1 VRRLVL
7 VIAAALA
14 LAGCGHPLIPAAV
27 IRRAEATTTP
37 ARGSSP
43 PPAAVVPAPSLT
55 AARPV
60 LGVDLYALRNY
71 SPAQVKADGE
81 RTLGY
86 IKNTLH
92 AGAVGIVWDFFAPS
106 QGASTVL
113 STRSTLSPANVAIL
127 TRIARADHLA
137 VEYRP
142 LIMVDDPANHWEGL
156 INPADPATWFAS
168 YFGAE
173 LPYLRV
179 AQRLHVGEFV
189 TSTEMH
195 DLNGRPRWVSFLD
208 HVRRVYHGIT
218 SYTEW
223 DIDYFSAQ
231 PRFLPVHYLGMD
243 MYHPV
248 ALPPSAPPARVA
260 AAFGALLR
268 GLPPGVLRRTAIDES
283 GIQARAGA
291 FSDPANLR
299 APGSLDQGVQAAWYT
314 AACLAVRRF
323 HLRGVFFWKV
333 DLTDNP
339 AHPATSLSTFE
350 GKEGA
355 AAIRGCARILY

>member
-1 VRRLVL
+1 VKRLVVAVAAVL
-7 VIAAALA
+7 V
-14 LAGCGHPLIPAAV
+14 LAGCGHPLIPASV
-27 IRRAEATTTP
+27 IRQAEAGSRSP
-37 ARGSSP
+37 APSPSSSVI
-43 PPAAVVPAPSLT
+43 APAPSLT

-60 LGVDLYALRNY
+60 LGVDLYALSNY
-71 SPAQVKADGE
+71 SAARVRAYGA

-86 IKNTLH
+86 IANTLH
-92 AGAVGIVWDFFAPS
+92 ADAVGIVWDFFAPS
-106 QGASTVL
+106 QGASAVL
-113 STRSTLSPANVAIL
+113 STGATLSPGNVAIL
-127 TRIARADHLA
+127 TRIAQADHLA

-156 INPADPATWFAS
+156 VNPARPAAWFAS
-168 YFGAE
+168 YFAAE
-173 LPYLRV
+173 RPYLQV

-195 DLNGRPRWVSFLD
+195 DLNGRPRWAAFLA
-208 HVRRVYHGIT
+208 HVGRVYHGIV

-223 DIDYFSAQ
+223 DTDYFSAR
-231 PRFLPVHYLGMD
+231 PRFLPVRYLGMD
-243 MYHPV
+243 MYQPV

-260 AAFGALLR
+260 AAFEALFR
-268 GLPPGVLRRTAIDES
+268 RQPAAVLRRTAIDES

-291 FSDPANLR
+291 FGDPANLR
-299 APGSLDQGVQAAWYT
+299 APGTLDEGVQAAWYT
-314 AACLAVRRF
+314 AACLTVRRL